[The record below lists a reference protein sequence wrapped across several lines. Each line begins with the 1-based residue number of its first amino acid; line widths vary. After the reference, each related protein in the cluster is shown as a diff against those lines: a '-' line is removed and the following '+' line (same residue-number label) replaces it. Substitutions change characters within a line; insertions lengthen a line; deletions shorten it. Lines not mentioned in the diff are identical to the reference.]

1 MTPSLPWLEAL
12 ASLQA
17 QGERCVLVTIA
28 ELKGS
33 APRPAGTKFVVSE
46 KNLIGSIGG
55 GHLELKATEI
65 ARAMIAEH
73 AGETRL
79 ETFALGPALGQCCGG
94 KVTILFEPFAPT
106 DFFVALFGAGHVGKE
121 IVQVLA
127 GTGATIRWI
136 DSRPEQFP
144 DDTLREVTSIL
155 ADAPADEVKDLP
167 PNAYALVMTHSHDL
181 DLQILEK
188 LLRRGDCRYVGVIG
202 SDTKRKTFEGRLA
215 RKGFTPE
222 QIAGL
227 RCPIGIE
234 GVVGKEPRTVAIA
247 VAAELLRLRDAAR
260 RQSAQTTATTESTRP
275 AITPA

>member
-1 MTPSLPWLEAL
+1 MTPSLPWLQAL

-17 QGERCVLVTIA
+17 QGERCVLVTVA

-33 APRPAGTKFVVSE
+33 APRAAGTKFVVTA
-46 KNLIGSIGG
+46 KDLIGSIGG
-55 GHLELKATEI
+55 GHLELKATQI
-65 ARAMIAEH
+65 ARAMIAEG
-73 AGETRL
+73 AGEARL

-121 IVQVLA
+121 VVQVLA

-144 DDTLREVTSIL
+144 AEKPHEVTAVL
-155 ADAPADEVKDLP
+155 TDAPADEVKDLP
-167 PNAYALVMTHSHDL
+167 PGAYALIMTHSHDL

-188 LLRRGDCRYVGVIG
+188 LLKRGDCRYVGLIG
-202 SDTKRKTFEGRLA
+202 SDTKRRTFEGRLA

-222 QIAGL
+222 QMATL

-247 VAAELLRLRDAAR
+247 VAAELLRLRDESR
-260 RQSAQTTATTESTRP
+260 TTATTESTRP